1 MVGILRQDEPSCAK
15 KKATRNALPEIM
27 PEDYFYIGFFTWM
40 FCDGISLTLLFQQY
54 NFSKGDFWV
63 IFKSKIEHLYKCSS
77 NTLTK

>member
-1 MVGILRQDEPSCAK
+1 
-15 KKATRNALPEIM
+15 M

-63 IFKSKIEHLYKCSS
+63 ILKRK
-77 NTLTK
+77 